1 MIMEDD
7 GNNGHDDGDEY
18 GDQYGTMIMG
28 NDDDTHNNN
37 HHGDDDD
44 GYNSYGNDDDED
56 QYGTMILQ
64 KDDIKESESKTI
76 QHDNLVSIFDGQQA
90 LINSVMK
97 LPDDPSKQELLNIN
111 ETLKQL
117 FAYDQQKLQDYYQAN
132 IALVQK
138 RIKKMD

>member
-1 MIMEDD
+1 MGEDDD
-7 GNNGHDDGDEY
+7 GNGQNDDDDDEY
-18 GDQYGTMIMG
+18 G
-28 NDDDTHNNN
+28 
-37 HHGDDDD
+37 
-44 GYNSYGNDDDED
+44 D

-64 KDDIKESESKTI
+64 KDDIKESESKQTME
-76 QHDNLVSIFDGQQA
+76 HDNLVSIFDGQS